1 MPPRAAPAKS
11 GPGGLPPKNKD
22 NFGKVPKYLEKF
34 KEEAKEK
41 SDVIEAKKAAKMAGC
56 PPGTKLMP
64 EEERLQTLADLEDNK
79 KNVNAMLMKMPI
91 SMQSLNL

>member
-1 MPPRAAPAKS
+1 MPPK
-11 GPGGLPPKNKD
+11 KTD
-22 NFGKVPKYLEKF
+22 NFGKVPKYLEKY

-41 SDVIEAKKAAKMAGC
+41 SDIIEAKKELKKSGA

-64 EEERLQTLADLEDNK
+64 EEERLQTLKDLEENK
-79 KNVNAMLMKMPI
+79 KKVEEILNKMPI